1 MLNIIDTHAH
11 IDMPE
16 FSNDVDSIIHRA
28 KSAGVNRII
37 NPGVTLESNKKAIM
51 LSEKYE
57 GTIFVAL
64 SIHPQNAS
72 EWNDKT
78 YKQLLTLSNHKS
90 VVAIGETALDFFKEY
105 SPKDTQIEVLK
116 QHIRLA
122 KETGKPLIIHDREAH
137 EFVYKILKEEKAYEV
152 SGVMHC
158 FSRDYDFA
166 LRCIDLGFYISFT
179 GVITFPNAKE
189 AQKTASKLPLENILI
204 ETDCPFLSPQIHRG
218 KRNEPAYVVFV
229 ANKLSE
235 LQNVPVSEVI
245 NVTTSNAE
253 KLFKLNY

>member
-1 MLNIIDTHAH
+1 MSFEELMRKHVATVDLDIRKKPDGYSRYMDQKVT
-11 IDMPE
+11 P
-16 FSNDVDSIIHRA
+16 DVLTFIADCI
-28 KSAGVNRII
+28 VNFLGGK
-37 NPGVTLESNKKAIM
+37 NPD
-51 LSEKYE
+51 
-57 GTIFVAL
+57 TIFTTKD
-64 SIHPQNAS
+64 IWDFPYFQKN
-72 EWNDKT
+72 T
-78 YKQLLTLSNHKS
+78 
-90 VVAIGETALDFFKEY
+90 VAIFSKPSPINESARAEY
-105 SPKDTQIEVLK
+105 DKFIAQPLK
-116 QHIRLA
+116 TLA
-122 KETGKPLIIHDREAH
+122 FA
-137 EFVYKILKEEKAYEV
+137 KILKEEKAYEV

-158 FSRDYDFA
+158 FSGDYDFA